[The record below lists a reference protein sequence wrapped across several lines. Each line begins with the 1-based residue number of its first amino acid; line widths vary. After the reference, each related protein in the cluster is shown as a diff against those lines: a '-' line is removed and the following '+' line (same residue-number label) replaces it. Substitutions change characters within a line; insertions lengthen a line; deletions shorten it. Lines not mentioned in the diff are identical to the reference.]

1 MVLMWR
7 LIFLGM
13 PVLAAGAEHP
23 MRLREA
29 VDQALAQNPD
39 LVLARLDQRFAEERV
54 HVARDPFSPR
64 IAAGSGLAYNNG
76 FPLSIEGAAPSVF
89 QASANQFLYNRPQ
102 SYLVA
107 KAREEARGAALQ
119 AASRQDEVVFR
130 VVSLYVDAERA
141 RKELALAR
149 KQVESLENIATVVA
163 ERVAAGRELEI
174 ENKRARLHLA
184 RARQRVRMLES
195 DALASELSLAAAL
208 GLEDGDRVL
217 PVEELRDPVALPP
230 SETAAVDLALEANK
244 DLRKLESDL
253 AAEALGIR
261 AEKAAN
267 LPRIDLVARYGLF
280 ARFNNYADFYRAFVR
295 NNGLL
300 GVSFQIPLLR
310 GPASSALTAQAQ
322 INVAKLRV
330 RRGALRNQI
339 ALEVRKAWREVQEA
353 ESAVEVANFDLEV
366 AREQVSV
373 LLAQHAEGRASLRQI
388 EEARFAENEK
398 WIAFLEANYALER
411 ARLALLRHTGELQA
425 RLR

>member
-7 LIFLGM
+7 LILFLM
-13 PVLAAGAEHP
+13 PAWAAGAEHS

-54 HVARDPFSPR
+54 RVARDPFSPR

-107 KAREEARGAALQ
+107 KAREEARGAAFQ

-130 VVSLYVDAERA
+130 VASLFVDAERA

-149 KQVESLENIATVVA
+149 KQVDSLERIAAVVA

-174 ENKRARLHLA
+174 ENKRARLNLA

-195 DALASELSLAAAL
+195 DALASELSLAAAI
-208 GLEDGDRVL
+208 GLEDGDRVV
-217 PVEELRDPVALPP
+217 PAEEIRDPAPLPE
-230 SETAAVDLALEANK
+230 SETAAVDLALGANN
-244 DLRKLESDL
+244 DLRKLDSDL
-253 AAEALGIR
+253 AAEGLAIR

-267 LPRIDLVARYGLF
+267 LPRVDLVARYGLF
-280 ARFNNYADFYRAFVR
+280 ARFNNYADFYRTFVR
-295 NNGLL
+295 NNGLVGL
-300 GVSFQIPLLR
+300 SFQIPLLT
-310 GPASSALTAQAQ
+310 GPASSALAAQAQ
-322 INVAKLRV
+322 INAAKLRV

-339 ALEVRKAWREVQEA
+339 ALDVRKSWREVQEA
-353 ESAVEVANFDLEV
+353 ESALEVANFDLEV

-373 LLAQHAEGRASLRQI
+373 LLAQHAEGRATLRQI

-398 WIAFLEANYALER
+398 WIGFLEANYALER

-425 RLR
+425 RIR